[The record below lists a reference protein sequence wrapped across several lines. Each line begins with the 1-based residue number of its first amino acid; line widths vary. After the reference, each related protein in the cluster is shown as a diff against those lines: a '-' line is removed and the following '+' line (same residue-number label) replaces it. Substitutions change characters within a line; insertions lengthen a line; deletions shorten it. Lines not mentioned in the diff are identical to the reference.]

1 MSMPVIGI
9 KEIAMKFLKPALMA
23 ACFFVTANAVA
34 DNAHLRSTLEERMPG
49 VKIGQINAGP
59 MPGLF
64 EVVVNGI
71 NVMYTDKNG
80 DLAFFGNVVNLK
92 TTESIT
98 RKRSEELAFV
108 DFSKIP
114 LTQAIVKV
122 KGDGSRKLVVFS
134 DPDCPYCKQ
143 LEKDLAFLDNVTIYT
158 MLYPLEEL
166 HPGARKKSEAVW
178 CASDRT
184 KAWDDLMLYGKEPA
198 AATGEC
204 KTPIDEIHK
213 LAEQLYISGTPGLVF
228 QNGKLVPGGLKTE
241 QIEELL
247 KAATKS

>member
-1 MSMPVIGI
+1 
-9 KEIAMKFLKPALMA
+9 MKFFKTVLMA
-23 ACFFVTANAVA
+23 GCLAIATNVIA
-34 DNAHLRSTLEERMPG
+34 DNERLRSTLEERMPG
-49 VKIGQINAGP
+49 YKIGQINPGP

-71 NVMYTDKNG
+71 NVMYTDKKG
-80 DLAFFGNVVNLK
+80 ELAFFGNMVNLK
-92 TTESIT
+92 TQENLTK
-98 RKRSEELAFV
+98 KRSEELAFV
-108 DFSKIP
+108 DFAQIP

-143 LEKDLAFLDNVTIYT
+143 LEKELAFLDNVTIYT

-166 HPGARKKSEAVW
+166 HPGARKKSAAVW
-178 CASDRT
+178 CASDRA
-184 KAWDDLMLYGKEPA
+184 KAWDDLMLYGKELAVA
-198 AATGEC
+198 ADEC
-204 KTPIDEIHK
+204 KTPLDEISK
-213 LAEQLYISGTPGLVF
+213 LAQRLSITGTPGLVF
-228 QNGKLVPGGLKTE
+228 QNGKLVPGALKTE

>member
-1 MSMPVIGI
+1 
-9 KEIAMKFLKPALMA
+9 MKFFKTALMTGCLA
-23 ACFFVTANAVA
+23 IATNVIA
-34 DNAHLRSTLEERMPG
+34 DNERLRSTLEERMPG
-49 VKIGQINAGP
+49 YKIGQINPGP

-71 NVMYTDKNG
+71 NVMYTDKKG
-80 DLAFFGNVVNLK
+80 ELAFFGNMVNLK
-92 TTESIT
+92 TQENLTK
-98 RKRSEELAFV
+98 KRSEELAFV
-108 DFSKIP
+108 DFSQIP

-143 LEKDLAFLDNVTIYT
+143 LEKELAFLDNVTIYT

-166 HPGARKKSEAVW
+166 HPGARKKSAAVW
-178 CASDRT
+178 CAADRA
-184 KAWDDLMLYGKEPA
+184 KAWDDLMLFGKEPA
-198 AATGEC
+198 TATDEC
-204 KTPIDEIHK
+204 KTPLDEINK
-213 LAEQLYISGTPGLVF
+213 LAQRLSITGTPGLVF
-228 QNGKLVPGGLKTE
+228 ENGKLVPGALKTE

>member
-1 MSMPVIGI
+1 
-9 KEIAMKFLKPALMA
+9 MKFFKAVLMA
-23 ACFFVTANAVA
+23 ACLAVTANAGA
-34 DNAHLRSTLEERMPG
+34 DNARLRSTLEERMPG
-49 VKIGQINAGP
+49 VKIGQINPGP

-71 NVMYTDKNG
+71 NVMYTDKKG
-80 DLAFFGNVVNLK
+80 ELAFFGNMVNLK
-92 TTESIT
+92 TQENLTK
-98 RKRSEELAFV
+98 KRAEALAFV
-108 DFSKIP
+108 DFSQIP

-143 LEKDLAFLDNVTIYT
+143 LEKELAFLDNVTIYT

-166 HPGARKKSEAVW
+166 HPDARKKSEAVW
-178 CASDRT
+178 CSSDRT
-184 KAWDDLMLYGKEPA
+184 KAWDDLMLYAKEPA
-198 AATGEC
+198 AAADEC
-204 KTPIDEIHK
+204 KTPLDEIQK
-213 LAEQLYISGTPGLVF
+213 VAQRLSITGTPGLVF
-228 QNGKLVPGGLKTE
+228 ANGKLVPGTLKTE

>member
-1 MSMPVIGI
+1 
-9 KEIAMKFLKPALMA
+9 MKFVKAILMA
-23 ACFFVTANAVA
+23 ACLAGIAANVHA
-34 DNAHLRSTLEERMPG
+34 DNARLRSTLEERMPG
-49 VKIGQINAGP
+49 VKIGQISPGP

-71 NVMYTDKNG
+71 NVMYTDKKG
-80 DLAFFGNVVNLK
+80 ELAFIGNLVNLK
-92 TTESIT
+92 TQENLTK
-98 RKRSEELAFV
+98 KRAEALAFV
-108 DFSKIP
+108 DFSQIP
-114 LTQAIVKV
+114 LAQAIVKV

-143 LEKDLAFLDNVTIYT
+143 LEKELAFLNNVTIYT

-166 HPGARKKSEAVW
+166 HPDARKKSAAVW
-178 CASDRT
+178 CAADRA

-198 AATGEC
+198 AAADEC
-204 KTPIDEIHK
+204 KTPLDEINK
-213 LAEQLYISGTPGLVF
+213 LAQRLSITGTPGLVF
-228 QNGKLVPGGLKTE
+228 ENGKLVPGTLKTE

>member
-1 MSMPVIGI
+1 
-9 KEIAMKFLKPALMA
+9 MKFLKATLMT
-23 ACFFVTANAVA
+23 ACLAVIATNVYA
-34 DNAHLRSTLEERMPG
+34 DNARLRSTLEERMPG
-49 VKIGQINAGP
+49 VKIGQINPGP
-59 MPGLF
+59 IPGLF

-71 NVMYTDKNG
+71 NVMYTDKKG
-80 DLAFFGNVVNLK
+80 EFAFFGNMVNLK
-92 TTESIT
+92 TQENLTK
-98 RKRSEELAFV
+98 KRAEALAFV
-108 DFSKIP
+108 DFSQIP

-143 LEKDLAFLDNVTIYT
+143 LEKELAFLDNVTIYT

-166 HPGARKKSEAVW
+166 HPDARKKSAAVW
-178 CASDRT
+178 CATDRA

-198 AATGEC
+198 AAADEC
-204 KTPIDEIHK
+204 KTPLDEINK
-213 LAEQLYISGTPGLVF
+213 VAQRLSITGTPGLVF
-228 QNGKLVPGGLKTE
+228 ANGKLVPGTLKTE

>member
-1 MSMPVIGI
+1 
-9 KEIAMKFLKPALMA
+9 MKFFKTVLMA
-23 ACFFVTANAVA
+23 GCLAIATNVIA
-34 DNAHLRSTLEERMPG
+34 DNERLRSTLEERMPG
-49 VKIGQINAGP
+49 YKIGQINPGP

-71 NVMYTDKNG
+71 NVMYTDKKG
-80 DLAFFGNVVNLK
+80 ELAFFGNMINLK
-92 TTESIT
+92 TQENLTK
-98 RKRSEELAFV
+98 KRSEELAFV
-108 DFSKIP
+108 DFSQIP

-143 LEKDLAFLDNVTIYT
+143 LEKELAFLDNVTIYT

-166 HPGARKKSEAVW
+166 HPDARKKSAAVW
-178 CASDRT
+178 CAADRA

-198 AATGEC
+198 AATDEC
-204 KTPIDEIHK
+204 KTPLDEISK
-213 LAEQLYISGTPGLVF
+213 LAQRLSITGTPGLVF
-228 QNGKLVPGGLKTE
+228 ANGKLVPGALKTE

>member
-1 MSMPVIGI
+1 
-9 KEIAMKFLKPALMA
+9 MKFFKALLMA
-23 ACFFVTANAVA
+23 VCLAAANAHA
-34 DNAHLRSTLEERMPG
+34 DDARLRSTLEERMPG
-49 VKIGQINAGP
+49 VKIGQINPGP

-71 NVMYTDKNG
+71 NVIYTDKKG
-80 DLAFFGNVVNLK
+80 ELAFIGNVVNLK
-92 TTESIT
+92 TKESLT
-98 RKRSEELAFV
+98 KKRSEELAFV
-108 DFSKIP
+108 DFSQIP

-143 LEKDLAFLDNVTIYT
+143 LEKELAFLDNVTIYV

-166 HPGARKKSEAVW
+166 HPDARKKSEAVW
-178 CASDRT
+178 CSSDRA
-184 KAWDDLMLYGKEPA
+184 KAWDNLMLYGKEPA

-204 KTPIDEIHK
+204 KTPLDEIHA
-213 LAEQLYISGTPGLVF
+213 LAQRLSITGTPGLVF
-228 QNGKLVPGGLKTE
+228 QSGKLVPGALKTE

-247 KAATKS
+247 KAAAKS